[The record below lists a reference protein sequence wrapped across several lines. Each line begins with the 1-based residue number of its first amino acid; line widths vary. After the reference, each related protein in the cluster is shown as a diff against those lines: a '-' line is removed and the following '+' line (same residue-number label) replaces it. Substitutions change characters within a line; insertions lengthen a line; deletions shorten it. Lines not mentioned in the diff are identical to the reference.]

1 MLSLSLFSFTSLHP
15 PLLLEMSCP
24 VTCPKNATQH
34 PGLILLEGT
43 QKRRSSEQKQADD
56 KHAEQE
62 RLTQEAARECGIKC
76 IANLMDQSAQHKKHA
91 HTHPPQPRPWPCI
104 VHKAS
109 SLVGQASCEAEDDQ
123 MEGTQCDL
131 DIQQLEEGRSTEEDK
146 PLEHNQ
152 ISDDILCK
160 FG

>member
-15 PLLLEMSCP
+15 PLLLEMSRP
-24 VTCPKNATQH
+24 VTRPKNATQR

-43 QKRRSSEQKQADD
+43 QKRCSLEQKQADD

-62 RLTQEAARECGIKC
+62 HLAQEAARERGIKH
-76 IANLMDQSAQHKKHA
+76 IANLMDQSAQHEEHA
-91 HTHPPQPRPWPCI
+91 HTHPSQPRPWPHI

-109 SLVGQASCEAEDDQ
+109 SLVGQASCEAKDNQ

-131 DIQQLEEGRSTEEDK
+131 DIQRLEEGRSTEEDE

-152 ISDDILCK
+152 IPNDILCK